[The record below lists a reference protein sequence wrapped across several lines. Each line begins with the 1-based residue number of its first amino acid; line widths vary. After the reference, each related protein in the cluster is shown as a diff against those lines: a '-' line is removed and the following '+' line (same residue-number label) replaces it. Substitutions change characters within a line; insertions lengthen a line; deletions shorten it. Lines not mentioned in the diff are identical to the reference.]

1 MPGRKKFGYLLL
13 LFLVLSG
20 LAGAPTNN
28 SLTKKER
35 VFAADF
41 LKATRS
47 ELLITLKG
55 LTPKQLD
62 YKKTKNSRSIKE
74 YVYLIVYTDK
84 KLREF
89 LDQAMSL
96 PANPE
101 KRSEII
107 FSDDQLVN
115 ITGEPI
121 YAGILAESYKPEK
134 KQYKSVEQALNEL
147 KTSRIHHIKYI
158 KATSE
163 DLRNRIVLTPIG
175 WLDAYQVSL
184 LVSAQTNYL
193 ISELKIVQTQPGFPR

>member
-35 VFAADF
+35 MFAADF

-47 ELLITLKG
+47 ELLVTLKG

-62 YKKTKNSRSIKE
+62 YKKTKNSVSIKE
-74 YVYLIVYTDK
+74 YVYQLVFTDK

-107 FSDDQLVN
+107 YSDDQLIN
-115 ITGEPI
+115 ITGQPI
-121 YAGILAESYKPEK
+121 DAGILAKSYKPEK

-147 KTSRIHHIKYI
+147 KTSRMQHIKYI

-163 DLRNRIVLTPIG
+163 DLRNHIVYTPIG
-175 WLDAYQVSL
+175 WLDAYQVCL
-184 LVSAQTNYL
+184 LISAQTNYFV
-193 ISELKIVQTQPGFPR
+193 SELKKVKAQPGFPG